1 MKKKTRLQF
10 FFQNVKKKSENV
22 LNYEKVDWNFHQ
34 KSEQKTIC
42 HNFLEGSAPYTAVFV
57 RDFVSKHLTG
67 PCASNKLVLE
77 YCLLTFLNPDR
88 FLYFR
93 HFFCAPIQKQI
104 SPASIFMILTI
115 FCIFI
120 HCEEVKEFCSKFLQ
134 AQKIK
139 ISKLAYYKICY
150 HYEKQ
155 ARTTTSLPYTCFYI

>member
-93 HFFCAPIQKQI
+93 HFFCYNLINIAQ
-104 SPASIFMILTI
+104 ASYSWFQPSTDFLSI
-115 FCIFI
+115 
-120 HCEEVKEFCSKFLQ
+120 VKEKKNLFEIF
-134 AQKIK
+134 
-139 ISKLAYYKICY
+139 
-150 HYEKQ
+150 
-155 ARTTTSLPYTCFYI
+155 PYPKNFNIENTRNIFWKS